1 MRLNS
6 GLKLMKKLFA
16 DLLLPLGLCL
26 LVSSCASPGRGPGAG
41 GAVHDVV
48 IQNGT
53 IYDGSGGAP
62 FVGMVAIRGDRI
74 SYLGASAELRG
85 RTIIDAD
92 GLAVSPG
99 FINMLSWTATALRR
113 DGKSQ
118 SDIRQGVT
126 LEVLGEGS
134 SLGPLNASMRRRKDG
149 TDEPWTTLG
158 QGLELAGS
166 GGGEQGGEI
175 GQAGLALGQG
185 SRHLLVRGITGLAP
199 KRVDGQPVKLADKT
213 QGPNLADTSRLAKH
227 GCHLGAG

>member
-85 RTIIDAD
+85 RAIIAAD

-158 QGLELAGS
+158 QGLEHLV
-166 GGGEQGGEI
+166 
-175 GQAGLALGQG
+175 GLGV
-185 SRHLLVRGITGLAP
+185 S
-199 KRVDGQPVKLADKT
+199 
-213 QGPNLADTSRLAKH
+213 PNLASFVGATTLRVHEVGYENRAATEAELERMQALARAAMEE
-227 GCHLGAG
+227 GAVGISTALITPRPTTRRRRSW